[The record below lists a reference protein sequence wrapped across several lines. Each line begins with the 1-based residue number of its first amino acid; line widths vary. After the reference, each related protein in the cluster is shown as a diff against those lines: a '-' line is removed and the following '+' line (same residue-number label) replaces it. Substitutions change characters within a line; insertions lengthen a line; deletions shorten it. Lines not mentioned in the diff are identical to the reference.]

1 MDFSVPTSLPTI
13 GGQEASPEPPTW
25 EIPTTS
31 PNRTSAD
38 GDEAVDMQYEATA
51 VEPNVNLD
59 SGPPSPIPTPKEAPP
74 RFPSPPP
81 LDLPISRSDT
91 PAVPVVIEDDDP
103 EAAFAAAL
111 PRAAVD
117 DMPKFDISGSSK
129 QKHDD
134 EGRFGG
140 FSDEAFGAT
149 DVSWTG
155 KAAALDEDAGGWAPD
170 PAPVASITSPRLDSR
185 EEVEEDGWGSSR
197 VAATVQETYDAPPR
211 KEMDWEAAQRR
222 IQLQDRMM
230 VCPVYRCVLEGSR
243 IDIQPLEQINQLK
256 KQWTD
261 ASTEV
266 FSKSVSK
273 AGSRITAAPLDG
285 SQDPRCVSCGL
296 VHGNRYTNHT
306 AEKRCAISP
315 PYPPTSTPI
324 LLSSHLSRHIPP
336 IRPESAERTRHPP
349 RRYCS
354 APPLQRVERDGIRL
368 VNPQDRLPLGYRDH
382 GSASPKHRPLR
393 WQAI

>member
-1 MDFSVPTSLPTI
+1 MDFSVPTSLPTS

-31 PNRTSAD
+31 PTRAPSYEGEAD
-38 GDEAVDMQYEATA
+38 DAQYEATA
-51 VEPNVNLD
+51 VEPDVNLD
-59 SGPPSPIPTPKEAPP
+59 SGPHSPIATPKEAPP

-91 PAVPVVIEDDDP
+91 PSAPVVIEDDDP

-117 DMPKFDISGSSK
+117 DMPKFDISGSSE

-134 EGRFGG
+134 GGRFGG
-140 FSDEAFGAT
+140 FSDEAFGTT

-170 PAPVASITSPRLDSR
+170 PAPVASVTSPRLDSR

-197 VAATVQETYDAPPR
+197 VAATVQETYGAPPR

-230 VCPVYRCVLEGSR
+230 VCPVHSR
-243 IDIQPLEQINQLK
+243 VVE
-256 KQWTD
+256 
-261 ASTEV
+261 E
-266 FSKSVSK
+266 
-273 AGSRITAAPLDG
+273 AGLT
-285 SQDPRCVSCGL
+285 
-296 VHGNRYTNHT
+296 Y
-306 AEKRCAISP
+306 
-315 PYPPTSTPI
+315 
-324 LLSSHLSRHIPP
+324 SH
-336 IRPESAERTRHPP
+336 
-349 RRYCS
+349 
-354 APPLQRVERDGIRL
+354 
-368 VNPQDRLPLGYRDH
+368 
-382 GSASPKHRPLR
+382 
-393 WQAI
+393 